1 MGASF
6 LGFAVPQPGAVG
18 CAVWLVGV
26 TDFPSKFL
34 ALHRSADLYAKR
46 RMGFARAMGW
56 MVPIG
61 TASPAS
67 HLPWQSAINHS
78 RRAAAFPD

>member
-1 MGASF
+1 
-6 LGFAVPQPGAVG
+6 VR
-18 CAVWLVGV
+18 LVAA
-26 TDFPSKFL
+26 TNFPSKFL

-46 RMGFARAMGW
+46 RMGFAGAMGW
-56 MVPIG
+56 MVSIG

-67 HLPWQSAINHS
+67 HLPPQAAINHS

>member
-1 MGASF
+1 MSASF
-6 LGFAVPQPGAVG
+6 LGLAASQPGVVGRAVCLADRDG
-18 CAVWLVGV
+18 
-26 TDFPSKFL
+26 FSSEFL
-34 ALHRSADLYAKR
+34 ALRRSTDLYAKR

-56 MVPIG
+56 MVSIG

-67 HLPWQSAINHS
+67 HLPRQSAINHS